1 MRIKTKLTVAIGTL
15 FVLISTLSVVAI
27 FYINAMSNDTNNI
40 LEDNY
45 NSLDYSKKMMV
56 ALDALPND
64 SNAIILFEANL
75 LKQKNN
81 ITEKGEETATEKLV
95 QNFLKIKQN
104 KTDNVLAIEIR
115 KNIAEI
121 MQLNMEA
128 IQYKNKIAFKTADHA
143 TSWIAIVATLCFLV
157 SFSLLLN
164 FPRGIANPIKELT
177 VGIKEI
183 ADKNYKRRIEYES
196 HDEFGEVAIAFNTM
210 ASKLKEYETSNLSE
224 ILFEKKR
231 IETLINKMHNPIIGL
246 NEHKKILFANEE
258 ASEIL
263 ALKPED
269 IIGKD
274 ALDIAFSNDLM
285 RKLMQELTA
294 HQENKK
300 VNNEHLKIYF
310 NKKESYFEKEII
322 DIHFTPTGE
331 KVSKLIGHVILLKD
345 ITPFKELD
353 TLKTNFIGTVSHEL
367 KTPISSILM
376 SLNLLEDKRVGSI
389 NKEQRLMIQNIKE
402 DIERLLK
409 ITGELT
415 NITQA
420 ETGNIQLSI
429 QPSSPKE
436 IVELAVN
443 ANKNRAIQKNIN
455 IEIDCPET
463 ISSVLA
469 DTEKTAWVLNNFI
482 SNAIKYSDQDSKI
495 MVTVKSTDDKI
506 EFSVK
511 DFGKGIDNKYTNK
524 IFDRY
529 FRIPGNDK
537 EGTGLGLAICK
548 EFIEAQKGSIGVISE
563 PNKGSTF
570 YFNLGA
576 A

>member
-81 ITEKGEETATEKLV
+81 ITEKGEETATEKLA
-95 QNFLKIKQN
+95 QNFLKIKKN

-300 VNNEHLKIYF
+300 INNEHLKIYF

-443 ANKNRAIQKNIN
+443 ANKNRATQKNIN

>member
-81 ITEKGEETATEKLV
+81 ITEKGEETATEKLA
-95 QNFLKIKQN
+95 QNFLKIKKN

-443 ANKNRAIQKNIN
+443 ANKNRATQKNIN

>member
-443 ANKNRAIQKNIN
+443 ANKNRATQKNIN